1 MRFNDTGT
9 LESYFKAHNLPTYER
24 LGYDRYL
31 KDKGF
36 FYNVPS
42 IHITG
47 TNGKGSTSS
56 FIQSIYHAQGY
67 KTALYTSPYFE
78 KANEMMV
85 IDGAPI
91 SDDRLLAYMNARVEE
106 FETYHLT
113 TFEMQTLIA
122 LEYFTDEKV
131 DVAVIEVGMGG
142 LVDATNIFTPILS
155 ILTNVAL
162 EHTRFLGNTVK
173 EIATAKSGII
183 KDHVPTLYGR
193 LDEEAYAVVYKAAFL
208 KRSELSAMKEP
219 TNVRIE
225 GNLKFD
231 YDDLKDLEV
240 TSHAL
245 YQADNAALA
254 ISAVRLLAS
263 RFPVS
268 KSAIRTGLKTMF
280 IPGRL
285 EILEGSPTIIL
296 DGCHNPHAASAL
308 VETMKTFGN
317 IPIYIVFAAFKD
329 KNVDAIFQS
338 LSEIS
343 KKILVTSFDHV
354 RARHRE
360 DYENLIYPYVDDYK
374 EAMRI
379 TLARA
384 PKRSIILMTG
394 SLAFIGVVRHDLK
407 EGKKL

>member
-1 MRFNDTGT
+1 MRFNDTLT
-9 LESYFKAHNLPTYER
+9 LEAYFKAHNLPTYER

-36 FYNVPS
+36 SYVVPS

-56 FIQSIYHAQGY
+56 FIQSIYDAQGY
-67 KTALYTSPYFE
+67 KAALYTSPYFE

-85 IDGAPI
+85 IDGQAI
-91 SDDRLLAYMNARVEE
+91 SDERLLSYMNARVDE
-106 FETYHLT
+106 FEAYHLT

-173 EIATAKSGII
+173 EIATSKSGII
-183 KDHVPTLYGR
+183 KDNVPSLYGR
-193 LDEEAYAVVYKAAFL
+193 LDAEGLAVIQKTAFL
-208 KRSELSAMKEP
+208 KRSELSTMKEP

-225 GNLKFD
+225 GHLHFD
-231 YDDLKDLEV
+231 YEDLKDLEV

-245 YQADNAALA
+245 YQADNAALSIAA
-254 ISAVRLLAS
+254 IRLLSS

-268 KSAIRTGLKTMF
+268 EASIRQGLKRMF

-317 IPIYIVFAAFKD
+317 IPIYIIFAAFKD
-329 KNVDAIFQS
+329 KNVEAIFQS
-338 LSEIS
+338 FSEIS
-343 KKILVTSFDHV
+343 KKILVTSFNHV

-360 DYENLIYPYVDDYK
+360 DYEELIYPYVDDYL

-379 TLARA
+379 TLTHA